1 MTIGEISNKDPRKI
15 NRDRWFT
22 RTATYDLLLSRST
35 NPFPSKFPFRKYSS
49 KERAHHWN
57 ILSSI
62 VITFNALRKKKKD
75 WIVNEPDI
83 LDGRSV
89 VAG

>member
-62 VITFNALRKKKKD
+62 DYFQRIEKKKD

-83 LDGRSV
+83 LDGWS
-89 VAG
+89 G

>member
-62 VITFNALRKKKKD
+62 DYFQRIEKKKD